1 MFLILSGEGASDIG
15 TKNDEIG
22 PMTKL
27 VDRWIDRQIGYSLIE
42 CSFYSIIPKK
52 QLTETAKGIKPRSMK
67 GKKQESE
74 TRYFYK
80 NAQALALLA
89 QLKGKEL
96 GGDLPLLLVLFRD
109 ADGTA
114 SAERGEWKDKWK
126 SMLKGFEAGQVSTGV
141 PMIPKPKSEA
151 WVLCALRN
159 NYQNCGKLEA
169 ESGKND
175 SPNSLKQQLEECL
188 GEPGSRMLLND
199 KIDAGA
205 IDLNQ
210 ITDIAILNQY
220 PDFLTAEAQRAQRSD
235 NRDLASHLGSLYA

>member
-1 MFLILSGEGASDIG
+1 MFLILSGEGAADIG
-15 TKNDEIG
+15 TKNGEIG

-27 VDRWIDRQIGYSLIE
+27 VDAWIDRQIGYSLIE
-42 CSFYSIIPKK
+42 CSFYTIIPKK

-74 TRYFYK
+74 TRYYYK

-89 QLKGKEL
+89 QLKKKEL
-96 GGDLPLLLVLFRD
+96 GGDLPLILVLFRD

-114 SAERGEWKDKWK
+114 SAERGVWQDKWN
-126 SMLKGFEAGQVSTGV
+126 SMLTGFEAGQISTGV
-141 PMIPKPKSEA
+141 PMIPQPKSEA

-169 ESGKND
+169 ESGND
-175 SPNSLKQQLEECL
+175 DAPNSLKQQLEEHL
-188 GEPGSRMLLND
+188 GEPGSRVLLND

-205 IDLNQ
+205 IDINQ
-210 ITDIAILNQY
+210 ITDM
-220 PDFLTAEAQRAQRSD
+220 PSLTAFKNRLDQVLGAVTGLQKMGTDRS
-235 NRDLASHLGSLYA
+235 L

>member
-1 MFLILSGEGASDIG
+1 MFLILSGEGSSDIG
-15 TKNDEIG
+15 IEDNKIG

-27 VDRWIDRQIGYSLIE
+27 VDNWIDRQIGYSLLE
-42 CSFYSIIPKK
+42 YSFYTIIPKK
-52 QLTETAKGIKPRSMK
+52 QLTEKAKGIKPRSIK

-74 TRYFYK
+74 TRYYYK

-96 GGDLPLLLVLFRD
+96 GSDVPLILVLFRD

-114 SAERGEWKDKWK
+114 SAERGVWQDKWK
-126 SMLKGFEAGQVSTGV
+126 SMLNGFEAGQIYTGV

-159 NYQNCGKLEA
+159 KYQNCGKLED
-169 ESGKND
+169 ESGNDD
-175 SPNSLKQQLEECL
+175 SPNSLKQQLEEYL

-199 KIDAGA
+199 KIDAGE
-205 IDLNQ
+205 IDINQ
-210 ITDIAILNQY
+210 ITDM
-220 PDFLTAEAQRAQRSD
+220 PSLTAFK
-235 NRDLASHLGSLYA
+235 NRLDEVLGCL